1 MVVSSCCVVV
11 NNASE
16 GCPVAPGLVNAF
28 TLCQSLVHCR
38 CPKEVYR
45 TPSCCYLI
53 LTVSALRKSVSYL
66 PTPTMVFC
74 PLAPLKSVS
83 CLGWF
88 LDIYPR
94 VVFPACQLILD
105 QFLSRQHR
113 RFFRYAVGY
122 NHSDHTF
129 SNKV

>member
-1 MVVSSCCVVV
+1 MVVSSCCVLV
-11 NNASE
+11 NNAYE
-16 GCPVAPGLVNAF
+16 GCPVAPSLVNAF

-45 TPSCCYLI
+45 TPSCCCLI
-53 LTVSALRKSVSYL
+53 RNVPALRKSVSYL

-88 LDIYPR
+88 LAIYPR

-105 QFLSRQHR
+105 MLLSRQHR
-113 RFFRYAVGY
+113 KLFHYAVGY

-129 SNKV
+129 SNKI